1 MLNRLYIRSIAMAS
15 IAARVVGQSIV
26 PGGCA
31 FCGQWLPPKQHNI
44 CRPCR
49 VDLPWIRPRFH
60 LDPLTVAIAPL
71 AYSFPI
77 DAAIKRFKFQRK
89 LFYGPAFC
97 RLLDEAVRELPGDI
111 DALLP
116 VPLHWR
122 RLAARG
128 FNQAAEISGGA
139 RRAMCLPVITN
150 VRRTR
155 HTPYQSGLAAAQRRR
170 NLKKAFRAT
179 GAVAYRHVLI
189 IDDVITTGETCRGLA
204 RVLLDAGVE
213 RVSALAIARA
223 LPG

>member
-1 MLNRLYIRSIAMAS
+1 MAS
-15 IAARVVGQSIV
+15 TAAHEVAQIIV

-31 FCGQWLPPKQHNI
+31 FCGQRLPPKQHNL
-44 CRPCR
+44 CRQCHA
-49 VDLPWIRPRFH
+49 DLPWIRPRFH
-60 LDPLTVAIAPL
+60 LDPLTAALAPL

-89 LFYGPAFC
+89 LFYGPAFRC
-97 RLLDEAVRELPGDI
+97 LLDQAARELPHDI

-116 VPLHWR
+116 MPLHWR

-128 FNQAAEISGGA
+128 FNQAAEISGGV
-139 RRAMCLPVITN
+139 RRAMCLPVVTN
-150 VRRTR
+150 VRRIR

-170 NLKKAFRAT
+170 NLRGAFRAS

-204 RVLLDAGVE
+204 SALLGAGVE
-213 RVSALAIARA
+213 RVSVLAIARST
-223 LPG
+223 PG